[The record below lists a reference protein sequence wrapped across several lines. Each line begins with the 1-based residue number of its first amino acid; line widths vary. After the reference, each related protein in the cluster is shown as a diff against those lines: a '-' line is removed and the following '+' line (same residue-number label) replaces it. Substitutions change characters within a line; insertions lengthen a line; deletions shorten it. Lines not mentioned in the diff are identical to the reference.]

1 MNENETKEAIAHLSD
16 SQTLIQKQLDEILK
30 EKTAKAEDS
39 GIAAAVNKVT
49 DFEFQGI
56 PIGAAVVGGAVAVF
70 ATEVIDGFMHN
81 QSAQVRGMVK
91 LAGAAGVMM
100 IGKKFIGT
108 KAAGA
113 VALLMAFDAIKNDLL
128 PQPFAMVTS
137 GANKLTG
144 VVTTNGLGWTGG
156 APPKLNQN
164 GVNQAQAILTSSQ
177 KMAMR

>member
-1 MNENETKEAIAHLSD
+1 
-16 SQTLIQKQLDEILK
+16 
-30 EKTAKAEDS
+30 
-39 GIAAAVNKVT
+39 
-49 DFEFQGI
+49 
-56 PIGAAVVGGAVAVF
+56 
-70 ATEVIDGFMHN
+70 
-81 QSAQVRGMVK
+81 MVK

-144 VVTTNGLGWTGG
+144 FVTTNGLGWTGG

>member
-30 EKTAKAEDS
+30 EKTAKVEDS

-144 VVTTNGLGWTGG
+144 FVTTNGLGWTGG